1 MARKASEKNKNKKKV
16 TNANELFE
24 DLMDRKQV
32 TYRSMRAWMIRPEH
46 IDDAMAEL
54 VSYLCNKYQNN
65 IEDLIEKYNCS
76 SKWIGFISLY
86 SRNQLQN
93 LDSAFAR
100 KYYQLKSSDI
110 SNEEYSQEEGIELI
124 NYKQNINEDVE
135 QRKIYQL
142 DGKYAIQLISRLLN
156 SRECK
161 LSFFEEDRQIYQEVY
176 LENPKKKIPNYAEIA
191 RKYGTSYKI
200 LMSRLK
206 PIHQWVKEQLED
218 LEKRG
223 ELDKHRL
230 GYK

>member
-1 MARKASEKNKNKKKV
+1 
-16 TNANELFE
+16 
-24 DLMDRKQV
+24 
-32 TYRSMRAWMIRPEH
+32 MIRPEH

-54 VSYLCNKYQNN
+54 VSYLWNKYQDN
-65 IEDLIEKYNCS
+65 IEELIEKYNHS

-110 SNEEYSQEEGIELI
+110 SNEEYGQDESIELV
-124 NYKQNINEDVE
+124 NYKNNVNEEVE
-135 QRKIYQL
+135 PRKIYQL

-156 SRECK
+156 SKECR

-176 LENPKKKIPNYAEIA
+176 LDNPQKKIPNYSEIA
-191 RKYGTSYKI
+191 RQYDTSYKL

-206 PIHQWVKEQLED
+206 PIHNWIREE
-218 LEKRG
+218 LEKLEKSG
-223 ELDKHRL
+223 ELDSIS
-230 GYK
+230 